1 MKRILVLSDSH
12 GNMENMVYAV
22 ELVKPDMIIHLGDC
36 ISDAERLSEHFKD
49 ILFECVPGNCDCTM
63 APAEKILDIEGARIL
78 ICHGHTYNVKRG
90 LLNIELSAREKEVDL
105 ALFGHTHKVF
115 YDWTNGVR
123 LFNPGSIGSPG
134 YQIPPSYGILTIDK
148 DTGTFDMETAYIE

>member
-1 MKRILVLSDSH
+1 MLLW
-12 GNMENMVYAV
+12 
-22 ELVKPDMIIHLGDC
+22 
-36 ISDAERLSEHFKD
+36 
-49 ILFECVPGNCDCTM
+49 
-63 APAEKILDIEGARIL
+63 
-78 ICHGHTYNVKRG
+78 HGHTDDVNRG
-90 LLNIELSAREKEVDL
+90 LLNIELSAREKEVEL

-148 DTGTFDMETAYIE
+148 DTGTFEMETAYIE